1 MQVAGRAGRR
11 NTKGDVVVQ
20 SYNTN
25 HYAIET
31 TALNN
36 YEVFYKKE
44 IEARKTSN
52 LPPFVHMSQIVIE
65 HEDLKRAFEYGYKV
79 KDQISKII
87 PQAFVMGPATANIS
101 KVNNKFR
108 IQLTIKNRND
118 NYDLFKII
126 EDNQDIN
133 IYIDHDPTLI

>member
-1 MQVAGRAGRR
+1 
-11 NTKGDVVVQ
+11 
-20 SYNTN
+20 
-25 HYAIET
+25 
-31 TALNN
+31 
-36 YEVFYKKE
+36 
-44 IEARKTSN
+44 
-52 LPPFVHMSQIVIE
+52 MSQIVIE
-65 HEDLKRAFEYGYKV
+65 HEDLKKAFEYGYRI
-79 KDQISKII
+79 KDRILQILPK
-87 PQAFVMGPATANIS
+87 AFVMGPATANIS